1 MQPKFGGTYNLATL
15 YRIWIVISFIFSLI
29 GVINFWPNYVDN
41 EFPLFT
47 DVVSVLIFLP
57 SFFILFFSFLTLMIN
72 KLLIKK
78 TVYRLLVGITLYCL
92 TLLAL
97 YIIFKDI
104 WSINIRITTISLTSL
119 AGLLHYWISFFIS
132 FKFNA
137 SNGSMMDN

>member
-1 MQPKFGGTYNLATL
+1 MATL
-15 YRIWIVISFIFSLI
+15 YRIWIVISLIFSLI

-92 TLLAL
+92 TLSAL
-97 YIIFKDI
+97 YFTFKDI